1 MSSSQKWGRGGV
13 LIGRKLSKFT
23 ALSQVAIKFILSMD
37 MAYGHPLLYHLAVP
51 LQATVEET
59 RLCKVIRMSI
69 LDRKS

>member
-13 LIGRKLSKFT
+13 LIRRKLSKFT

-37 MAYGHPLLYHLAVP
+37 TAYGHPLLYHLAVP
-51 LQATVEET
+51 LPAEVEET
-59 RLCKVIRMSI
+59 RLCKVIRISI